1 MIANPH
7 TAKGRRFTRP
17 LKQPLHL
24 PMGRLAA
31 GSVRQADRQTHPK
44 ASLKLVCADVI
55 GTQRGVNDD
64 GAAIARRSRSVL
76 AVLLSAHDKGRPRR

>member
-1 MIANPH
+1 MR

-24 PMGRLAA
+24 PVRHLADGWLGNA
-31 GSVRQADRQTHPK
+31 NGAAERQADRQTHPK

-55 GTQRGVNDD
+55 GSSE
-64 GAAIARRSRSVL
+64 A
-76 AVLLSAHDKGRPRR
+76 